1 MQPELK
7 LIIVFIA
14 VLILSVP
21 LMFGGSPKPL
31 DAADARKAGIIVDT
45 SAM

>member
-1 MQPELK
+1 MQPEMK
-7 LIIVFIA
+7 LIIVFLA
-14 VLILSVP
+14 AFILSVP
-21 LMFGGSPKPL
+21 LMFGGPPTPL